1 MTHPCPADVLF
12 RNGTVLTMDA
22 ARPRAQAVAVAHG
35 RVLAVGDDAELA
47 ALHGP
52 RTRVVDLAGR
62 TLLPGFHDAH
72 DHMIGFGMQL
82 QMVAADAASAPDL
95 EALVAAL
102 AQRAAELP
110 EGTWV
115 KGAGYD
121 DNKLEPA
128 RHPDRSDLDRATH
141 VHPVYLRHTSGHMAV
156 VNSKALEML
165 EIDRDTPDPDGGR
178 VVRDPAGEPTGLL
191 LETAMGLATRAFH
204 PHPLDELI
212 DALEAADRVYVS
224 EGLTSHT
231 EAGIGYL
238 SDLEAL
244 AYRRAVDTG
253 RLRVRSTLMVKA
265 EALEDLTGAAG
276 EAGFAMTLGMATG
289 WGDDRLRLGAV
300 KMFSDGSLIGQTAAM
315 RDGYVANPEN
325 QGLFATPKATLRDW
339 ILRAHRSGWQIAV
352 HAIGDLAIEFI
363 LDCYEEAL
371 REVPRADHRHRI
383 EHCGLV
389 SVATLERIVRLGVVP
404 VPQQR
409 FVGELGDGFLRV
421 LGRERVR
428 SGLYRQRSFVDRGV
442 RVPGSSDRYVV
453 KGAPLLGIHDAVNQR
468 TDAGEPFVPEEALT
482 VEQALRAFTID
493 AAYASFDEHR
503 KGSITPGKLADLV
516 VLGAD
521 PLEVAPSVLR
531 DVPVVATM
539 IGGAFVFG
547 DPG

>member
-12 RNGTVLTMDA
+12 RNGTVLTMDP

-82 QMVAADAASAPDL
+82 QMVAADAAAAPDL
-95 EALVAAL
+95 GALVAAL
-102 AQRAAELP
+102 AQRASELP
-110 EGTWV
+110 DGTWV

-128 RHPDRSDLDRATH
+128 RHPDRSDLDRATRA
-141 VHPVYLRHTSGHMAV
+141 HPVYLRHTSGHMAV
-156 VNSKALEML
+156 VNSRALEVL
-165 EIDRDTPDPDGGR
+165 GIDRDTPDPDGGR

-244 AYRRAVDTG
+244 AYRRAVDAG

-276 EAGFAMTLGMATG
+276 EAGFALSLGMATG

-315 RDGYVANPEN
+315 RDGYVADPHD

-352 HAIGDLAIEFI
+352 HAIGDLAVEFI

-371 REVPRADHRHRI
+371 REAPRADHRHRI

-389 SVATLERIVRLGVVP
+389 STATLERIVRLGVVP

-482 VEQALRAFTID
+482 VEQALRAFTLD

-516 VLGAD
+516 VLGAN